1 MVQDASFGFLPVTLT
16 LSVGILVVYG
26 FAGCCFW
33 SEVLIKRPVI
43 GFAVVP
49 WWIVVVFRV
58 LQAVFGIVSSVSS
71 SQTNAYRDHFNL
83 IYTYLWDAG
92 LCFITF
98 ALLRAASFT
107 FRVKAYRGLDICQY
121 AWIAVVFGSQ
131 TVGTIF
137 AGLQKFGSS
146 SNSKTDKTSSGLLR
160 AWLCIVAVTLL
171 ALVAPFGYVILARKP
186 RRHSFSSADIA
197 TAMIFFP
204 TLVLLGI
211 RLGPDTIRLW
221 KSQSPSLPIYIGLEL
236 VTELLVIAMWIC
248 LAMAVTRWHWFR
260 DNELRQMRA
269 DKKTEWSRHLDDA
282 ISYSQAVQMKGVD
295 LTHREKPSIL
305 RVVETRFWSDD
316 NQIGFLESGDGRKE
330 AVTMLQRLKVVAVAI
345 AENLE
350 LDEDL
355 RQPLLKK
362 PSRAID
368 MKITEQK
375 VVDALTA
382 RDGMTRERAAKVA
395 REWVIIF
402 VLDWK
407 TLQPQAAS

>member
-1 MVQDASFGFLPVTLT
+1 
-16 LSVGILVVYG
+16 
-26 FAGCCFW
+26 
-33 SEVLIKRPVI
+33 
-43 GFAVVP
+43 
-49 WWIVVVFRV
+49 
-58 LQAVFGIVSSVSS
+58 
-71 SQTNAYRDHFNL
+71 
-83 IYTYLWDAG
+83 
-92 LCFITF
+92 
-98 ALLRAASFT
+98 
-107 FRVKAYRGLDICQY
+107 
-121 AWIAVVFGSQ
+121 
-131 TVGTIF
+131 
-137 AGLQKFGSS
+137 
-146 SNSKTDKTSSGLLR
+146 
-160 AWLCIVAVTLL
+160 
-171 ALVAPFGYVILARKP
+171 
-186 RRHSFSSADIA
+186 
-197 TAMIFFP
+197 
-204 TLVLLGI
+204 
-211 RLGPDTIRLW
+211 
-221 KSQSPSLPIYIGLEL
+221 
-236 VTELLVIAMWIC
+236 
-248 LAMAVTRWHWFR
+248 
-260 DNELRQMRA
+260 MRA

-295 LTHREKPSIL
+295 MTHREKPWIL

-316 NQIGFLESGDGRKE
+316 NQIGFLASGDGRKE
-330 AVTMLQRLKVVAVAI
+330 AVIMLQRLKVVAVAI